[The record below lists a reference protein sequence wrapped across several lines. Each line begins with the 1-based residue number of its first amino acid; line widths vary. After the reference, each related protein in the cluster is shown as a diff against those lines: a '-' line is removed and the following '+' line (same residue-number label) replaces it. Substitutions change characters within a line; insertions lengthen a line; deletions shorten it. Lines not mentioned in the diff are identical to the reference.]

1 VRTDVADDDAFEAML
16 EEARARAVETAR
28 AMRAG
33 EARPCPDLCGYKGTC
48 AYPTICRA
56 VP

>member
-1 VRTDVADDDAFEAML
+1 ML

-33 EARPCPDLCGYKGTC
+33 EARPCPELCGYNGTC